1 MLGIKDDQGVHLNEL
16 YGILK
21 IINEF
26 YLNCGDYAMKGTICY
41 VLCYI
46 STNRS
51 LKKEIESLGWN
62 YFFNTNICYPKN
74 MKEIYFA
81 QNEKIEFNKYS
92 NDFNIVNRQIN
103 LNEVNIFYLIFNF
116 IRKAQK
122 YLI

>member
-74 MKEIYFA
+74 MKELYFE
-81 QNEKIEFNKYS
+81 QTEKIEYKKNYDDFNK
-92 NDFNIVNRQIN
+92 INRLIILSEVIN
-103 LNEVNIFYLIFNF
+103 LL
-116 IRKAQK
+116 
-122 YLI
+122 

>member
-1 MLGIKDDQGVHLNEL
+1 
-16 YGILK
+16 
-21 IINEF
+21 
-26 YLNCGDYAMKGTICY
+26 
-41 VLCYI
+41 
-46 STNRS
+46 
-51 LKKEIESLGWN
+51 
-62 YFFNTNICYPKN
+62 

-103 LNEVNIFYLIFNF
+103 LNEVKIFYLIFNF